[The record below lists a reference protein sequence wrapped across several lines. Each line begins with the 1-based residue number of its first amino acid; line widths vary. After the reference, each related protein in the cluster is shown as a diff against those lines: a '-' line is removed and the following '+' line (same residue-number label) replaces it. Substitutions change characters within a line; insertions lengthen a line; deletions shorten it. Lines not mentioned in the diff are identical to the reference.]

1 MSVKTVRRLAARLL
15 KCGESRIRIAD
26 AKRAG
31 EALTADDVREL
42 IKEKIVSEVPFRGV
56 SRGKARWK
64 QERRRKG
71 RRRGKGSQRGAAH
84 AKVTAKELWMRK
96 VRAQRKLLKAFKN
109 KVGKETYRKAYS
121 MVKGNAFPDK
131 KRLAE
136 YLVKFEKKEGVKVG

>member
-1 MSVKTVRRLAARLL
+1 MRRLAARLL

-42 IKEKIVSEVPFRGV
+42 VKEKIVYALPPQGV

-64 QERRRKG
+64 QQRKRKG
-71 RRRGKGSQRGAAH
+71 RRRGRGSQRGAAY
-84 AKVTAKELWMRK
+84 AVATGKEIWMRK
-96 VRAQRKLLKAFKN
+96 ARAQRKLLKAFKSKMEKSEFR
-109 KVGKETYRKAYS
+109 KVYK
-121 MVKGNAFPDK
+121 MVKGNAFSDK

-136 YLVKFEKKEGVKVG
+136 YLKKFAKKGVKVG